1 MAKKKRIKNK
11 PRQAKTSKN
20 QQSKKSL
27 LLPQIVD
34 FYLDNGCCYSKTAR
48 HFKLDRGA
56 VTNYIQSPEG
66 RELIRNRMQAYEDM
80 VVSKRE
86 MILDKFSELLNKA
99 KTIKE
104 TVPLLYAGMQ
114 MTGMDKETRIAKIQ
128 AGVGQGDV
136 NRCDRQLST
145 EDWEH
150 HKAITK
156 NDKE

>member
-1 MAKKKRIKNK
+1 MAKKKIIK
-11 PRQAKTSKN
+11 RQAKTSKN
-20 QQSKKSL
+20 KQSKKSL
-27 LLPQIVD
+27 ILPKLID
-34 FYLDNGCCYSKTAR
+34 FYLDNGCSYRKTAL
-48 HFKLDRGA
+48 HFKLNRGA

-86 MILDKFSELLNKA
+86 RILDKFSELLNKA

-128 AGVGQGDV
+128 AGVGQV
-136 NRCDRQLST
+136 ST
-145 EDWEH
+145 GNNDIQVTTDELKELEDFR
-150 HKAITK
+150 KSIK
-156 NDKE
+156 SD